1 MRVQVSPP
9 TPLDMKKNRLY
20 PYKFY
25 YIWGFITLGVSVVF
39 AITSLSL
46 TIIFPGNNVWGWV
59 SFGLVI
65 VCLPVVFYSLY
76 LFKKANFLKIN
87 ESLNKNRNDLKNKK

>member
-1 MRVQVSPP
+1 MR
-9 TPLDMKKNRLY
+9 KNKLY

-25 YIWGFITLGVSVVF
+25 YIWGFITFGVSVVF

-46 TIIFPGNNVWGWV
+46 TIIFPGNNVCGWV
-59 SFGLVI
+59 SFGLVV
-65 VCLPVVFYSLY
+65 VCLPVIFYSLY

-87 ESLNKNRNDLKNKK
+87 ESSSKNRDDLKNKK